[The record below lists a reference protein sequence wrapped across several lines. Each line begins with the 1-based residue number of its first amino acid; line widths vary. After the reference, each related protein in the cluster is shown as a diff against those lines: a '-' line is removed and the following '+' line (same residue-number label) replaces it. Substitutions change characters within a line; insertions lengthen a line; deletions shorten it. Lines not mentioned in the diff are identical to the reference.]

1 MCLVLTIDDY
11 ALSCRSHNV
20 PLNFHRVR
28 EKISNLCRNAT
39 VFTSCEWASQKNKG
53 PPSLATHPFESWE
66 LKFKLLFQT
75 AIGSEMT
82 HLSSGNPRRNSEDK
96 MYILCCPLPAFCQ
109 EKLLFSKAE
118 LKLTFE
124 SPCRCPIFS
133 VVVNKV
139 NFSAWRAVALV

>member
-20 PLNFHRVR
+20 PLNCHRVR

-96 MYILCCPLPAFCQ
+96 MYILCCPLPAACLLSRKIAFFKSRIEVDFRESLPLPLLLPLPHFQRRCEQ
-109 EKLLFSKAE
+109 GKL
-118 LKLTFE
+118 
-124 SPCRCPIFS
+124 
-133 VVVNKV
+133 
-139 NFSAWRAVALV
+139 